1 MSAYEEQILNTSRFY
16 DQEIQKASLEAV
28 EVLRSD
34 VTGSRVHQI
43 INNPFDEGIDE
54 G

>member
-1 MSAYEEQILNTSRFY
+1 MIDELIR
-16 DQEIQKASLEAV
+16 EIEAQH
-28 EVLRSD
+28 EVLC
-34 VTGSRVHQI
+34 SRVPDSRLHEI

>member
-1 MSAYEEQILNTSRFY
+1 MEEFDMIDELIR
-16 DQEIQKASLEAV
+16 EIEAQH
-28 EVLRSD
+28 EVLCSQVAD
-34 VTGSRVHQI
+34 SRLYEI

>member
-1 MSAYEEQILNTSRFY
+1 MAIDEMIKDIEDKY
-16 DQEIQKASLEAV
+16 
-28 EVLRSD
+28 EVLSSVVPD
-34 VTGSRVHQI
+34 SRLHEI